1 MSDEDESE
9 TSASSE
15 EPEQKT
21 KGRKKKEDAGPKRP
35 TSAFMYFSK
44 ERRPELKKANPGLSF
59 GELGKLVGK
68 EWKEAS
74 PSAKKPFEKQ
84 AEQDRARYADDKSKH
99 ADEGGAPKTKAKAK
113 AKKSG
118 PKGPRSAFMY
128 FSQEKRVELKAA
140 NPSLS
145 FAELGREVG
154 KAWNASSESEK
165 AKYQKL
171 AVKDK
176 ARFEAEKEANP
187 SEKKAPVKRKAKN
200 EVSAEEEESTSGSE
214 DAD

>member
-21 KGRKKKEDAGPKRP
+21 KGRKKKEEGGPKRP

-68 EWKEAS
+68 EWKETS
-74 PSAKKPFEKQ
+74 DSAKKSFEKQ

-99 ADEGGAPKTKAKAK
+99 ADEGGGAPKTKAK

-128 FSQEKRVELKAA
+128 FSQEKRIELKAA
-140 NPSLS
+140 NSSLS
-145 FAELGREVG
+145 FGDLGKEVG
-154 KAWNASSESEK
+154 KAWKAATDSEK
-165 AKYQKL
+165 AKFQKM

-187 SEKKAPVKRKAKN
+187 SDKKAPVKRKN
-200 EVSAEEEESTSGSE
+200 EVSAGEEESSSGSE